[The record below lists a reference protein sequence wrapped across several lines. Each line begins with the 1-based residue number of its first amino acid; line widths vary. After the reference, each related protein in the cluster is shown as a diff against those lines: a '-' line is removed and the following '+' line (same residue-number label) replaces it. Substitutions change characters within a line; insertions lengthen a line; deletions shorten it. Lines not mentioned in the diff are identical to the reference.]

1 MRKIKKYFIP
11 HKENDYL
18 PHFFRTRTLVVLVLI
33 LGGLSFFLAR
43 VSVFISRTDY
53 LAAIYPKLL
62 ETLANESRQSA
73 SGEKILSVNQLLE
86 EAARLKAEDMA
97 KNGYFAHTSPDGK
110 TPWYWLDKASYVF
123 KYAGENL
130 AINFTDSEET
140 HKAWLASELHRA
152 NIMNEKF
159 SEIGVGMAKGIYQG
173 RPTVFVAEFFGT
185 PADQPF
191 PVEVKKRLEAAAPVT
206 PPGELAVAIPEV
218 GPKVLAETAA
228 AEPLPKVSWWE
239 RILASPNTFTGQLY
253 LGFAALTLILIGV
266 AVLAEIRLHHISI
279 WINGF
284 ILILAILLILFL
296 NNYFYFVPSLIL

>member
-18 PHFFRTRTLVVLVLI
+18 PHFFRTGTLVVLVLI
-33 LGGLSFFLAR
+33 LGGLSLFLAR
-43 VSVFISRTDY
+43 VSVFVSRTDY

-62 ETLANESRQSA
+62 ETLANESRVGA
-73 SGEKILSVNQLLE
+73 SGEKTLSINPLLE
-86 EAARLKAEDMA
+86 EAARFKAEDMA

-110 TPWYWLDKASYVF
+110 TPWYWFDKANYVF

-159 SEIGVGMAKGIYQG
+159 SEIGVGMAKGTYQG
-173 RPTVFVAEFFGT
+173 RPTVFVVELFGT

-191 PVEVKKRLEAAAPVT
+191 PVEVKKRLEAAAPAT
-206 PPGELAVAIPEV
+206 PPEELAVAIPEV
-218 GPKVLAETAA
+218 GPKVLAETAT
-228 AEPLPKVSWWE
+228 AEPLPKISWWE
-239 RILASPNTFTGQLY
+239 RALASPRTFTDRLY
-253 LGFAALTLILIGV
+253 LSLAALALILIGI
-266 AVLAEIRLHHISI
+266 AVLAEIRLHHVSI
-279 WINGF
+279 WIIGF
-284 ILILAILLILFL
+284 ILVLSILFILFL
-296 NNYFYFVPSLIL
+296 NNYFYFVPSMIL